1 MELTL
6 REAEAPRKGARALP
20 SPRPQLRTFQL
31 GLVPPFLSWCPA
43 SGFLLSA
50 GAPPTAQHV
59 PAQRLCT
66 NCHPPPAKL
75 LLTHSSVSCLAPIS
89 GHQTPARHTH
99 THTHTSLSAPL
110 TPLTFLLQSL
120 PAADTLHIDTLL
132 CHLSPPLKHKL
143 QEGRDFVVLSHC
155 SKACLC
161 CVLDEYRT
169 FIMTPLS

>member
-1 MELTL
+1 MVAWSSRCGRQRPHGKVLALSPPRALNCAPSSSVWFHHFCPGVLRLDSCSRRAPLRLHSTFLPKGFALTVTL
-6 REAEAPRKGARALP
+6 RPQSCSSHTARSLALLP
-20 SPRPQLRTFQL
+20 S
-31 GLVPPFLSWCPA
+31 LV
-43 SGFLLSA
+43 
-50 GAPPTAQHV
+50 T
-59 PAQRLCT
+59 R
-66 NCHPPPAKL
+66 
-75 LLTHSSVSCLAPIS
+75 
-89 GHQTPARHTH
+89 HQPDTH
-99 THTHTSLSAPL
+99 THISLSAPL